1 MTRFQVL
8 TTSAIEWASAQGLPV
23 GNEIISDLINPSGV
37 VNFVGE
43 TFGRA
48 LGLLATTFLVFLI
61 TIFLL
66 SEATVFPAKFRAIL
80 GRKQGDPRRL
90 TKIVR
95 EVQEYLGIKTLIS
108 LATGLLLGLWTWM
121 MGLDFPV
128 LLGLVAFLLNYVP
141 TIGSVLAS
149 FPAMLLALVQVG
161 IGHSFV
167 VMLGYAAVNLVFGNF
182 LEPSLMGR
190 RLGLSTLVVIFSL
203 IFWAWVWGPVGALLA
218 VPLTMVVRIMLE
230 NTPDLRWVVIL
241 LDKSPPQQVLA
252 EDKRGRRRTPMPR
265 VPFGDLPG
273 SARVWIF
280 ASARRLDSPERER
293 LLSSVDGFLDGWA
306 AHGVPLTG
314 ARELRFARF
323 LVVGVDEFAAPP
335 SGCSIDAL
343 VRVFKVLER
352 EFGMGLLDRAPVWYR
367 GGKGDDEIECVSRR
381 RVPCASTGG
390 RGRGGHGGLRQHRHP
405 DGFVQEW
412 GVGEARRRLLAR

>member
-1 MTRFQVL
+1 MMDDRMEQHPGARFLFVAAMTVVVVYGLKVAAPILIPFSLALFVAILSQPIMAWLRRRRIPALLAIVLTVLVTVALFGLLILIAVQSVSEFQERLPGYVTRFQVL

-252 EDKRGRRRTPMPR
+252 EDN
-265 VPFGDLPG
+265 VE
-273 SARVWIF
+273 
-280 ASARRLDSPERER
+280 ASD
-293 LLSSVDGFLDGWA
+293 
-306 AHGVPLTG
+306 AH
-314 ARELRFARF
+314 A
-323 LVVGVDEFAAPP
+323 
-335 SGCSIDAL
+335 
-343 VRVFKVLER
+343 
-352 EFGMGLLDRAPVWYR
+352 
-367 GGKGDDEIECVSRR
+367 
-381 RVPCASTGG
+381 
-390 RGRGGHGGLRQHRHP
+390 
-405 DGFVQEW
+405 
-412 GVGEARRRLLAR
+412 